1 MKTLLLVG
9 VSCLLLAPPA
19 MSATT
24 YTLGLGGAGQT
35 GLDYTGDTPQS
46 AESGGDGGVDSGAV
60 SGVHGGSSSVFAS
73 YGASDPRDCC
83 GIIGEGAGAQASVT
97 YTMRISGPATG
108 ALRLVPIVVSETA
121 SAGSIS
127 GIPADGSLDVEAD
140 DGASVTLFYASPPP
154 NAPALPQVRATT
166 FYDSEEPT
174 RTQLLG
180 TSDSFTGVVMF
191 AANEDI
197 EVQVQASALVL
208 FRSTL
213 ASAAVNTAAAA
224 DPTFEIDDPAFAD
237 YTIEGVPA
245 GPAAAAAPEPA
256 TWAIMLIGFAGLGVF
271 SYRRTRV
278 AASQGLASST
288 TQNVKSVLSRTK
300 LAL

>member
-9 VSCLLLAPPA
+9 VSSLLLAGSPA

-35 GLDYTGDTPQS
+35 AGVDYTGDAPKS
-46 AESGGDGGVDSGAV
+46 AESGGDGGVDTGSV
-60 SGVHGGSSSVFAS
+60 SNDHGGASSVFAS
-73 YGASDPRDCC
+73 YGVSNPRDCC

-97 YTMRISGPATG
+97 YTMRIVGPATG
-108 ALRLVPIVVSETA
+108 AVTLVPIIVSETA
-121 SAGSIS
+121 SAGSIA
-127 GIPADGSLDVEAD
+127 GIPGDGSLDVEAD

-154 NAPALPQVRATT
+154 NAPALPQVQAST
-166 FYDSEEPT
+166 FYDSETPT

-180 TSDSFTGVVMF
+180 NTDSFTGVVMM

-197 EVQVQASALVL
+197 VVKVSAGALVI

-213 ASAAVNTAAAA
+213 SSATVDTAAGA

-245 GPAAAAAPEPA
+245 GPAATAAPEPA
-256 TWAIMLIGFAGLGVF
+256 TWAMMLIGFAGLGYTG
-271 SYRRTRV
+271 YRRKVCAT
-278 AASQGLASST
+278 
-288 TQNVKSVLSRTK
+288 SR
-300 LAL
+300 AVGVFRA